1 MKIAIL
7 LASYKG
13 ENYIREQ
20 IQSLLEQTVT
30 DTTIFIRDDQS
41 PDRTFEIEQEF
52 EKNYPDKIKVK
63 RRTEGKGGSKENFWA
78 LCQEAVKMDADYF
91 MFCDQD
97 DVWNP
102 DKIEITLKRM
112 QKVEKKNP
120 KKPVLV
126 HTDLEVVDQNL
137 NSLGSSFVRYRALDA
152 KITAINRLLVQ
163 NNVTGCTMMINRLLL
178 EKALKLS
185 NISAIAM
192 HDWWFSLVA
201 SLFGE
206 ISFIDQA
213 TIKYRQHGDNV
224 VGATKVNTPSFI
236 LQRLRGKN
244 HIHEV
249 FHLSSMQ
256 AQELLQIYGNELSD
270 NQKPYIEAM
279 AGLEKKNKVAR
290 IYTVL
295 HYNMLKQ
302 GIVQVIG
309 ELLFI

>member
-1 MKIAIL
+1 MI
-7 LASYKG
+7 
-13 ENYIREQ
+13 
-20 IQSLLEQTVT
+20 SL
-30 DTTIFIRDDQS
+30 

-52 EKNYPDKIKVK
+52 EKNYPDKIKVM

-137 NSLGSSFVRYRALDA
+137 NSLGASFVRYRALDA

-163 NNVTGCTMMINRLLL
+163 NNVTGCTMMINRPLL

-236 LQRLRGKN
+236 LQRLRGKTIFMKFFICLLCRHRN
-244 HIHEV
+244 CFKFMAMNFLIIKNRTLRQWRGLKRKIKLHE
-249 FHLSSMQ
+249 FIRCFTIICLS
-256 AQELLQIYGNELSD
+256 
-270 NQKPYIEAM
+270 
-279 AGLEKKNKVAR
+279 R
-290 IYTVL
+290 VL
-295 HYNMLKQ
+295 
-302 GIVQVIG
+302 
-309 ELLFI
+309 FR